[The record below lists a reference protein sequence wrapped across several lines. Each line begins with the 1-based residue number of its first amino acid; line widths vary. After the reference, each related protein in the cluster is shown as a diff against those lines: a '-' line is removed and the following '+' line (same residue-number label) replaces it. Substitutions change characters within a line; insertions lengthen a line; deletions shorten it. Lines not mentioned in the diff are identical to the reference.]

1 MGGGQPESGHMNHM
15 YFSILGHLTH
25 LSGACP
31 HAHQQQRWP
40 ERSETGGQRSRVASP
55 ALQVLP
61 SYQGPALRVSSSP
74 PRSRACAEAPTS
86 LGGLSWGHLKG
97 TPPAAIYRT
106 SSSRLSFRWPRAVP
120 GHEQTLPAE
129 WPVRGPTK
137 TRGPERGEGHRDSTQ
152 DPGRDQGT

>member
-1 MGGGQPESGHMNHM
+1 MCGWQPESGHMNHM

-31 HAHQQQRWP
+31 HAHRQQRRP
-40 ERSETGGQRSRVASP
+40 KVQSGLTSSP
-55 ALQVLP
+55 GTSKL
-61 SYQGPALRVSSSP
+61 QGPALRVSSSR

-97 TPPAAIYRT
+97 TPPVAIYRT
-106 SSSRLSFRWPRAVP
+106 SSSRPSFRWPRAVP
-120 GHEQTLPAE
+120 GQEQTLPAE

-137 TRGPERGEGHRDSTQ
+137 TLGPKRGEGHRDSTQ
-152 DPGRDQGT
+152 DPGRDQGS